1 MEQKGS
7 QQTHGP
13 FSWNCVLE
21 GQVSLE
27 NNTQLFF
34 FFFYWSRTG
43 RAGVEG
49 FRNSKD
55 TLG

>member
-34 FFFYWSRTG
+34 YWSRTG

>member
-34 FFFYWSRTG
+34 FFFLLVKNW
-43 RAGVEG
+43 
-49 FRNSKD
+49 
-55 TLG
+55 